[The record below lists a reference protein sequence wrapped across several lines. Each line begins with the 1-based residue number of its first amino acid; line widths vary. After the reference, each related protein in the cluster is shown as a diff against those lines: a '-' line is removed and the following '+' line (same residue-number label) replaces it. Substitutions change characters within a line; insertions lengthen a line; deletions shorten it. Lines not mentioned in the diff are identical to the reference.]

1 MLRAAARLMVEREFS
16 KDTLLRLESDDK
28 QLGEALWEKTT
39 AAGWPGILVPPKYG
53 GEGGSLTDA
62 AVLLEELGRASG
74 SGLVLFHGGPW
85 RVIAFAGWFGG
96 AAESRPPW
104 RGVGRYENFSR
115 GHRGPLRLE
124 EGVDS
129 HEGGAAGRRVLAPR
143 NVSSSSRTPVTPT
156 FSCARRPGR
165 RRSRPILG

>member
-1 MLRAAARLMVEREFS
+1 MDLSLTQSQEMLRAAARLMVEREFS

-39 AAGWPGILVPPKYG
+39 SAGWPGILVPPKYG

-62 AVLLEELGRASG
+62 AVLLEELGRAPAPGAFFSTAVLGVLSILEAGSEEQRRALPGVASG
-74 SGLVLFHGGPW
+74 
-85 RVIAFAGWFGG
+85 AN
-96 AAESRPPW
+96 
-104 RGVGRYENFSR
+104 ENFSR

-124 EGVDS
+124 EGIDS

-143 NVSSSSRTPVTPT
+143 NQ
-156 FSCARRPGR
+156 AL
-165 RRSRPILG
+165 RSGCR